1 MCLNKSRVCKRSL
14 KCIFFRVLQVNIT
27 SLLIHFPLAYF
38 QFGRTSHTK
47 IPHRGLLPHLPPNIS
62 ALCVQRRSGMRTNWR
77 NITEYTPGR
86 NHTSVKN
93 VIDGLTWK
101 VTWGLIS
108 EVVNKTEDKLIGF
121 FWRWTFA
128 QKFKKIHTHLYLIAT
143 KNFWKNA
150 LVEYIDNTI

>member
-1 MCLNKSRVCKRSL
+1 MCVNVVS
-14 KCIFFRVLQVNIT
+14 KCVLQVNIT

-121 FWRWTFA
+121 FEGRLSL
-128 QKFKKIHTHLYLIAT
+128 KIKAYSSVPHSHKELLKECHCGIYRQ
-143 KNFWKNA
+143 
-150 LVEYIDNTI
+150 Y